1 MSFISPRKAV
11 RRTLLPHASGPKV
24 GSRHTICQSDSGRK
38 AHPMLFRDLEIIVKN
53 SFPSNSK
60 EVGKKIKYKQ
70 NRTRV
75 EYKEGGD
82 PGLRKQESLV
92 TEFWK
97 RRSRTERTEMEV
109 AAT

>member
-1 MSFISPRKAV
+1 MFCVIYFSKKSRV

-60 EVGKKIKYKQ
+60 EVGKRIKYKQ

-82 PGLRKQESLV
+82 PGLRNKSL
-92 TEFWK
+92 W
-97 RRSRTERTEMEV
+97 
-109 AAT
+109 

>member
-1 MSFISPRKAV
+1 
-11 RRTLLPHASGPKV
+11 
-24 GSRHTICQSDSGRK
+24 
-38 AHPMLFRDLEIIVKN
+38 MLFRDLEIIVKN

-82 PGLRKQESLV
+82 PGLRK
-92 TEFWK
+92 
-97 RRSRTERTEMEV
+97 
-109 AAT
+109 